1 MRSDIAK
8 KGITRA
14 PHRSLMK
21 AVGFTDEEIQRP
33 LIGIAN
39 SANELIPGHIHLN
52 QIVEAVKAG
61 IRMAGGTPMEFSTIG
76 VCDGI
81 AMNHIGMHYSLASR
95 ELIAD
100 SIEVSATAH
109 PFDAIVL
116 VPNCDK
122 IVPGMLM
129 AAARLNIPA
138 VCISGGPMLPG
149 RHIWESIEQ
158 NKQSDSRCCQGS
170 ENQPRKIDLISV
182 FEAVGAVKSG
192 KMTEDE
198 MAAIE
203 DNACPTCGS
212 CAGMFTANSM
222 NCLTEAIGM
231 GLPGNGTIPAPFSER
246 IRLAKEAGMAVMELL
261 RKNITPRQIM
271 TEKSFRNA
279 LAVDMALGCSTN
291 TVLHLKA
298 IAHETGLDIPLELI
312 NEMSSKV
319 PHICSLS
326 PGGKDHLVDLYYA
339 GGIQAVLKTLFDQ
352 NQNGECIIDGTCI
365 TATGRT
371 VAENI
376 KSASVK
382 NSNVIRPI
390 ANPYHKQGGLA
401 VLFGNI
407 ATEGCVVKQSAV
419 KEEMLRHQGPARVFD
434 SEEAATEAIMSN
446 SIKKGDVIVIRYE
459 GPAGGPGMREMLTPT
474 SAIAGM
480 GLDGDVAL
488 ITDGRFSGGTKGA
501 SIGHISPEAMQ
512 GSVLAAVE
520 EGDQIK
526 IDIPAKSIE
535 LLVPDEEIRARLSK
549 WRRPEPKIKTGY
561 MARYAIQVT
570 SAGNG
575 AVFA

>member
-8 KGITRA
+8 KGIARA

-33 LIGIAN
+33 LIGVAN
-39 SANELIPGHIHLN
+39 SANELIPGHMHLN

-61 IRMAGGTPMEFSTIG
+61 VRMAGGTPMEFSTIG

-81 AMNHIGMHYSLASR
+81 AMNHEGMHYSLASR

-100 SIEVSATAH
+100 SIEVSAMAH

-138 VCISGGPMLPG
+138 ICISGGPMLPG
-149 RHIWESIEQ
+149 RNPLEQ
-158 NKQSDSRCCQGS
+158 SG
-170 ENQPRKIDLISV
+170 KIDLISV

-192 KMTEDE
+192 KMSEAE
-198 MAAIE
+198 MELIE
-203 DNACPTCGS
+203 NAACPTCGS

-246 IRLAKEAGMAVMELL
+246 IRLAKKAGMAIMELL
-261 RKNITPRQIM
+261 KHNITPRQIM
-271 TEKSFRNA
+271 TEQAFRNA

-298 IAHETGLDIPLELI
+298 IAHEAGLNIPLEFI
-312 NEMSSKV
+312 NEMSSKI

-365 TATGRT
+365 TATSKT
-371 VAENI
+371 VADNI
-376 KSASVK
+376 KSVMVK

-390 ANPYHKQGGLA
+390 SDPYHKQGGLA

-407 ATEGCVVKQSAV
+407 ALEGCVVKQSAV
-419 KEEMLRHQGPARVFD
+419 KEEMLKHQGPARVFD
-434 SEEAATEAIMSN
+434 SEEAATEAIMAN

-535 LLVPDEEIRARLSK
+535 LLVSDEEIRARLSK

-561 MARYAIQVT
+561 MARYAKQVT